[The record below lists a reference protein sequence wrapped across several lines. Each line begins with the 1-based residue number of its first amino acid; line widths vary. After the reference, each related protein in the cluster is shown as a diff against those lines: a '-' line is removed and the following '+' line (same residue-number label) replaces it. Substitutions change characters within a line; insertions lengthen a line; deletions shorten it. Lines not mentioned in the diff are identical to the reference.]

1 MMKKVDLS
9 FFASPVVREKVERI
23 VLYPERQG
31 NPFALGFLP
40 EEEFSYAFSVVPD
53 ILFEH
58 LNIKEVYYE
67 PYRTFIVLDQPTTLE
82 IVLLANTDKLIV
94 KER

>member
-1 MMKKVDLS
+1 MKKVNLS
-9 FFASPVVREKVERI
+9 FFSSPVVREGVERI
-23 VLYPERQG
+23 VIHPERHG
-31 NPFALGFLP
+31 NPFSIGFLP
-40 EEEFSYAFSVVPD
+40 KEEFSYEFSVAPD

>member
-1 MMKKVDLS
+1 MKKVDLS
-9 FFASPVVREKVERI
+9 FFASPVVREEVERI
-23 VLYPERQG
+23 VTYPERQG

-40 EEEFSYAFSVVPD
+40 EEEFSYKFSVVPD

-67 PYRTFIVLDQPTTLE
+67 PYRTFIVLDQPATVE
-82 IVLLANTDKLIV
+82 IALLANTDKLMV
-94 KER
+94 RGK